1 MKLGKNQN
9 SEALSGSLTLEQK
22 KQKEI
27 LQSRID
33 DLKNL
38 QHLTVSETQTIKKEI
53 ITNASLSDL
62 EKRVQS
68 LDGKNH
74 ETFQADVEKI
84 ETQLEELEKTRSDL
98 ISLRTAIQ
106 KSNPQLYAYAQVQSQ
121 FPESSQQ
128 ANQGRVKSYEMISS
142 IKPREGENGIA
153 NFFAGIVEK
162 LVA

>member
-22 KQKEI
+22 KQKET

-53 ITNASLSDL
+53 IINPSLVDL
-62 EKRVQS
+62 EKKVQS
-68 LDGKNH
+68 LDDKNH

-84 ETQLEELEKTRSDL
+84 ETQLAELEKTRSDL
-98 ISLRTAIQ
+98 VSLRTTIQ
-106 KSNPQLYAYAQVQSQ
+106 KSNPQLYAQVQAQ

-128 ANQGRVKSYEMISS
+128 ANQGRVKSYEAISG
-142 IKPREGENGIA
+142 IKPREWENRIA